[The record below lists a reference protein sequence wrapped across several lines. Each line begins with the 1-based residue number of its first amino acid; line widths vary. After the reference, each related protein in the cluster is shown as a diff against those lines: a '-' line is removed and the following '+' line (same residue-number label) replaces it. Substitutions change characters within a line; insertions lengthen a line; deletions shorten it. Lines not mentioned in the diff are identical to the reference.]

1 VSGEREDPDAGPT
14 IPDDDDVTP
23 GPVAARRRVEGAR
36 AESREGSA
44 PGARAGAAR
53 VEGIDVARGLASA
66 IMIQGHA
73 YDGWVDAEGKTT
85 AAYAFTRVLGTL
97 PLPSFLLLSGAAIAL
112 RVEAG
117 IAKGEDAADVRRALA
132 KRGLEI
138 LVIGYVVNAVS
149 ALMDGWEGPET
160 FFRADV
166 LPLIGLSIATLALL
180 GVRGLGGARALDR
193 RALVGAAAALA
204 VIPVVICPWVS
215 AWSRTVEGPAGWALG
230 LFADVPGV
238 TRMPFVPLASWCG
251 VGVLL
256 GAGLARANRE
266 VQSVAGASPRVLGAL
281 LLAAIGIAVGFTELT
296 RVWVEASGVPLDR
309 THPAVIANAIEL
321 AARGTIVLAVGALLT
336 PHLPARVRAVLLR
349 LGRGS
354 LVAYVF
360 HVPFCYGALGL
371 PIRGQLSML
380 EATGFV
386 ILLEAASFGAVWA
399 RDTLRDRQAA
409 RATSV

>member
-1 VSGEREDPDAGPT
+1 VASEDAGSGT
-14 IPDDDDVTP
+14 TVPDDDDVTP
-23 GPVAARRRVEGAR
+23 GPVEARRRVEGGAR
-36 AESREGSA
+36 RGSA
-44 PGARAGAAR
+44 ARERAAR

-73 YDGWVDAEGKTT
+73 YDGWVNAEGKTT

-138 LVIGYVVNAVS
+138 LVIGYVVNAIS
-149 ALMDGWEGPET
+149 ALMDGWEGAET

-166 LPLIGLSIATLALL
+166 LPLIGLSIATLASF
-180 GVRGLGGARALDR
+180 GVRGGAGSPVPAR
-193 RALVGAAAALA
+193 RALVVAASVLA
-204 VIPVVICPWVS
+204 VVPVLVCPWVS
-215 AWSRTVEGPAGWALG
+215 AWSRTVEGPAGWLLG

-238 TRMPFVPLASWCG
+238 TRMPFVPLASWSG
-251 VGVLL
+251 IGVLL
-256 GAGLARANRE
+256 GLGLTHANRAART
-266 VQSVAGASPRVLGAL
+266 VAGAPPKVLAAL
-281 LLAAIGIAVGFTELT
+281 LVAAIVLAVGFTELT

-321 AARGTIVLAVGALLT
+321 AARGAIVLGVGALLT
-336 PHLPARVRAVLLR
+336 PHLPDRLRAILLR

-371 PIRGQLSML
+371 VIRDRLTMM
-380 EATGFV
+380 EATFFV
-386 ILLEAASFGAVWA
+386 ILLEIASFGAVWA
-399 RDTLRDRQAA
+399 RDTLRDRWSARRRAA
-409 RATSV
+409 AP

>member
-1 VSGEREDPDAGPT
+1 MSTNAESGS
-14 IPDDDDVTP
+14 
-23 GPVAARRRVEGAR
+23 R
-36 AESREGSA
+36 AES
-44 PGARAGAAR
+44 AR
-53 VEGIDVARGLASA
+53 VQSARVDGVDVARGLASA

-112 RVEAG
+112 RAEAA
-117 IAKGEDAADVRRALA
+117 IAKGEEAAEVRRGLVR
-132 KRGLEI
+132 RGLEI
-138 LVIGYVVNAVS
+138 LVIGYAVNAVS

-166 LPLIGLSIATLALL
+166 LPLIGLCIATLAATGLRAGEGGR
-180 GVRGLGGARALDR
+180 GVSR
-193 RALVGAAAALA
+193 RALVIAASVLA
-204 VIPVVICPWVS
+204 IVPVIVCPWVS
-215 AWSRTVEGPAGWALG
+215 AWSRTIEGAPSYLLG

-238 TRMPFVPLASWCG
+238 TRMPFVPLASWAG

-256 GAGLARANRE
+256 GLGLSHANRE
-266 VQSVAGASPRVLGAL
+266 ERSVAGAPTRVLVAL
-281 LLAAIGIAVGFTELT
+281 LVVSILVAVGFTELT
-296 RVWVEASGVPLDR
+296 RVWVEASGRALDR
-309 THPAVIANAIEL
+309 THPAVITNAIEL
-321 AARGTIVLAVGALLT
+321 VARGTIVLAVGALLT
-336 PHLPARVRAVLLR
+336 PHLPGRVRAILLR

-371 PIRGQLSML
+371 PIRGRLSML

-386 ILLEAASFGAVWA
+386 ILLELASYGAVWA
-399 RDTLRDRQAA
+399 RDAWRDRRA
-409 RATSV
+409 RAAA

>member
-1 VSGEREDPDAGPT
+1 VSGEREDPEAGPT

-23 GPVAARRRVEGAR
+23 GPVTARDRLERAAASDAR
-36 AESREGSA
+36 
-44 PGARAGAAR
+44 ARAGGAR
-53 VEGIDVARGLASA
+53 IQGIDVARGLASA

-132 KRGLEI
+132 KRGLEL
-138 LVIGYVVNAVS
+138 LVIGYVVNAIS

-166 LPLIGLSIATLALL
+166 LPLIGLCITTLAML

-193 RALVGAAAALA
+193 RALVGAAVALA
-204 VIPVVICPWVS
+204 VIPVAICPWVS
-215 AWSRTVEGPAGWALG
+215 AWSRTIEGPAGWALG

-251 VGVLL
+251 IGVLL
-256 GAGLARANRE
+256 AGLVRANRE
-266 VQSVAGASPRVLGAL
+266 VQSIAGASPRVLGV
-281 LLAAIGIAVGFTELT
+281 LLAGAIVIAVGFTELT
-296 RVWVEASGVPLDR
+296 RVWVEASGVTLDR

-321 AARGTIVLAVGALLT
+321 AARGTIVLAVGAVLT

-380 EATGFV
+380 EATAFV
-386 ILLEAASFGAVWA
+386 ILLEVASFGAVWA
-399 RDTLRDRQAA
+399 CDTLRDRWAA
-409 RATSV
+409 RAAQSGAG